1 MPILR
6 VSGGLLSSSQPTLSL
21 IWSGKEHLLHG
32 RTGASLQGARQ
43 EGQTGEVISSRIG
56 KVLEA
61 SRSTAVQGGVN
72 MKREKVDS

>member
-1 MPILR
+1 MVR
-6 VSGGLLSSSQPTLSL
+6 
-21 IWSGKEHLLHG
+21 
-32 RTGASLQGARQ
+32 QGAPPAW
-43 EGQTGEVISSRIG
+43 EDGGFLAGGQAGGTDRGGDHSRIG